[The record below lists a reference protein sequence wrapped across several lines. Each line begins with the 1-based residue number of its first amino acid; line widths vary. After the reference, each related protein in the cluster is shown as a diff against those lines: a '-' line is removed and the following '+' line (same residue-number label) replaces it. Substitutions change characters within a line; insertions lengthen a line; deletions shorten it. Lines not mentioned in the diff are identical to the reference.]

1 MISVKLPDGRSV
13 PVNTDDPAVARRT
26 AQKYLDE
33 NPLVSRGAQLGE
45 EDVSALG
52 DIGRGIGAGV
62 VGAVEGVASLPAE
75 LIDYAT
81 DAEESN
87 AEAVRDFFSQYKPTT
102 YTTLG
107 EAAKFI
113 TQFAVPGGLAA
124 KAAKAAQLGRAG
136 QIGSFAAADFAA
148 TTPDVET
155 LGDFFDGGPTKRL
168 DASELEGAER
178 AAAELGNRLKV
189 AGEGATLLLGVPAA
203 VRVAVPVIGKGV
215 DAVASTDV
223 VKRTAQAIKD
233 PDSILQ
239 NVGVKA
245 DIEDPTFLQRNL
257 AQASKKARK
266 YLTFQGEMPDVFS
279 RQLQALKTQQISAQ
293 NQRARQSMEE
303 VDNALKALK
312 SSGNLTETDERLT
325 LNALNNYMFAEKIGV
340 PNTPGFKPRD
350 VVREEGRQALAALDE
365 KLKGTKSKSL
375 FRGKR
380 ELSLVQSA
388 DKFRN
393 QIDKLSDTIRND
405 TFLAKDLSEG
415 LAKAIEDNKGYYA
428 TRMYRSFKDKD
439 AYVPTESQQKNA
451 LDEIMKISDASK
463 PGQGLSEEAAL
474 GVLNDL
480 RQRVSFNNPNTKPS
494 DQFNDLT
501 LSGVNQSPLKDRKL
515 NDLPAVRDF
524 LGEYSGGSAVLGRVK
539 NKDGTFKKIRERS
552 VEEQRIGIRTKAI
565 DTIDGMSKAINKARY
580 FQNLNAYNNTLPDV
594 GKFIF
599 DSRPTT
605 KSLQDFENYVR
616 VGMEGSL
623 SGAEV
628 TATAKQKYGP
638 LAGKYVKEE
647 YLRAIEDMP
656 QQILSADTNRLWAT
670 FLAAKGFSQLSKTVL
685 SPITQV
691 RNATTAA
698 FFALKNG
705 NFGNAENLI
714 DSAQTVF
721 SQIGQRLVD
730 LPGSS
735 ASGALATKID
745 RSGSLVKRNKDE
757 TVNIKKGDIDNY
769 YDDLIELGIVNTNA
783 KIGEFENLFKDALS
797 AKQGVFGRKYVE
809 QAANIQ
815 NTFAGKLYQGSDD
828 IWKIY
833 SYEMELGRLMDA
845 FKKGAKNIP
854 VTDVQNQLMLKGR
867 SVSELQGLELQ
878 KFLKREAA
886 SIVKDTVPNYA
897 RVPQAIQQL
906 RRLPFGNFVA
916 FPAEI
921 IRTSASVYSRAM
933 KELGNESTAIRSIG
947 MRRLLGSL
955 TVDGGLYGGLM
966 TGGLA
971 LTGSD
976 LEQVNAYKRSFAAD
990 WERNAMLIPI
1000 ATDKDG
1006 NITDFYNFSYTNP
1019 YDYLTRSGRAVFNAV
1034 NSGITSEKELNQIA
1048 FDAAVESGREF
1059 FSPFLGESI
1068 LTEKI
1073 LDIGRN
1079 QTRFGRPVYNDADP
1093 FDVKVGKS
1101 FAHLAEGLTPGAS
1114 PVEITSTIT
1123 SPLPGGIGVR
1133 FGDFPKALGLAA
1145 GITDPEDAV
1154 KRSGARIDPM
1164 GEFTEA
1170 LTGVKAIK
1178 PKIETSLMYRG
1189 YEAGRQVRDAA
1200 GIFNQIAKTSG
1211 KADAEDL
1218 TKAYITANEQRFKAL
1233 RDLNTAIEDA
1243 KTLGLSTSEI
1253 VKPLRKAKVPQLNY
1267 VLSGRFNAFF
1277 PSKETIAFAIQSNE
1291 DKLSNPFDFGAI
1303 SKARNEFQGA
1313 SFRPQEQVE
1322 AQAAQ
1327 QPAAQPPAQAQPAA
1341 PMPPAQAG
1349 TPPSAPPPGGQP
1361 PGPPQAGAPAP
1372 PAPPQSLF
1380 DRGVDALKQ
1389 VELNK
1394 LMGID

>member
-1 MISVKLPDGRSV
+1 MITVRLPDGRSV
-13 PVNTDDPAVARRT
+13 NVNTDDQKVARST

-33 NPLVSRGAQLGE
+33 NPLVERGAQLGE

-113 TQFAVPGGLAA
+113 TQFAVPGGAAA

-203 VRVAVPVIGKGV
+203 VRVAAPVIGKGV

-233 PDSILQ
+233 PDSILE
-239 NVGVKA
+239 NVGIKA

-325 LNALNNYMFAEKIGV
+325 LNALNNYMFAENVGV
-340 PNTPGFKPRD
+340 STAPGFKPRD
-350 VVREEGRQALAALDE
+350 VVRQEGREALVALDR
-365 KLKGTKSKSL
+365 KLKGATSKSL
-375 FRGKR
+375 FGGKR
-380 ELSLVQSA
+380 ELSLLDAA
-388 DKFRN
+388 DKFRT
-393 QIDKLSDTIRND
+393 QIDNLSDTIRND
-405 TFLAKDLSEG
+405 TFLTKDLSEG
-415 LAKAIEDNKGYYA
+415 LSNAIKDNKGYYA

-439 AYVPTESQQKNA
+439 AYVPNQDQLRNA
-451 LDEIMKISDASK
+451 LDEIIKISESV

-480 RQRVSFNNPNTKPS
+480 RQKVSFNNPNTKPS

-501 LSGVNQSPLKDRKL
+501 LSGVRRGPLKDRKL

-524 LGEYSGGSAVLGRVK
+524 LGEYSGASEVIGRIK
-539 NKDGTFKKIRERS
+539 KKDGNFGLGTIRQRS
-552 VEEQRIGIRTKAI
+552 LEEQRIGIRTKAI

-580 FQNLNAYNNTLPDV
+580 FQNLNAYNNTLPD
-594 GKFIF
+594 GSKFIF
-599 DSRPTT
+599 DSRPVTS
-605 KSLQDFENYVR
+605 SLQEADSYKR

-623 SGAEV
+623 SDAAV
-628 TATAKQKYGP
+628 TTEAKQKYGP

-656 QQILSADTNRLWAT
+656 QQILSADTNRIWAT
-670 FLAAKGFSQLSKTVL
+670 FLAAKGFSQVAKTVL
-685 SPITQV
+685 SPITQI
-691 RNATTAA
+691 RNATTAS

-730 LPGSS
+730 LPSGSTPQE
-735 ASGALATKID
+735 LAKKIG
-745 RSGSLVKRNKDE
+745 RSGSLVKGNKDE

-797 AKQGVFGRKYVE
+797 AKKGVFGRKYVE
-809 QAANIQ
+809 AAANIQ

-878 KFLKREAA
+878 QFLKREAA

-966 TGGLA
+966 AGGLA

-1000 ATDKDG
+1000 ATDKNG

-1034 NSGITSEKELNQIA
+1034 NNGITSEKELNQIA

-1079 QTRFGRPVYNDADP
+1079 QTRFGRPVYNDSDP

-1101 FAHLAEGLTPGAS
+1101 FSHLAEGLTPGAS
-1114 PVEITSTIT
+1114 PVEITSTVT
-1123 SPLPGGIGVR
+1123 SPLPGGLGLR
-1133 FGDFPKALGLAA
+1133 FGDFPKAIGLAA

-1277 PSKETIAFAIQSNE
+1277 PSKETIAFAVQSNE

-1303 SKARNEFQGA
+1303 GEARSQFQGA
-1313 SFRPQEQVE
+1313 RFRPQAQAE

-1327 QPAAQPPAQAQPAA
+1327 EAAAQPAPVPQGAPQSGPAQPNTA
-1341 PMPPAQAG
+1341 PV
-1349 TPPSAPPPGGQP
+1349 APQVP
-1361 PGPPQAGAPAP
+1361 
-1372 PAPPQSLF
+1372 SLF
-1380 DRGVDALKQ
+1380 NRASQFLRQ
-1389 VELNK
+1389 QEEEK
-1394 LMGID
+1394 LMGGS

>member
-1 MISVKLPDGRSV
+1 MLIKLYDGRSIDV
-13 PVNTDDPAVARRT
+13 PTDDVDKAKLVAARW
-26 AQKYLDE
+26 AKE
-33 NPLVSRGAQLGE
+33 NPVVERGAQLGE
-45 EDVSALG
+45 EDISALG
-52 DIGRGIGAGV
+52 DIGRGIGAGL
-62 VGAVEGVASLPAE
+62 VGAVEGIASLPAE
-75 LIDYAT
+75 LADLAT
-81 DAEESN
+81 DPEESN
-87 AEAVRDFFSQYKPTT
+87 AEAVREFFGQYKPTT
-102 YTTLG
+102 STTLG

-148 TTPDVET
+148 TTPDIET

-168 DASELEGAER
+168 DASELAGAER
-178 AAAELGNRLKV
+178 AAAELSNRLKV

-203 VRVAVPVIGKGV
+203 VRVAAPVLGKGV

-233 PDSILQ
+233 PDSVLQ

-303 VDNALKALK
+303 LDNALKGLK
-312 SSGNLTETDERLT
+312 KSGNLNETDERLT
-325 LNALNNYMFAEKIGV
+325 LNALNNYMFAEEVGV
-340 PNTPGFKPRD
+340 VGTSGYKSRD
-350 VVREEGRQALAALDE
+350 VVRDEGRQALLAIDE
-365 KLKGTKSKSL
+365 KLKGAKSKSL
-375 FRGKR
+375 FKGKR
-380 ELSLVQSA
+380 DLSLIQSA

-405 TFLAKDLSEG
+405 TFLSKEMSDELTT
-415 LAKAIEDNKGYYA
+415 AIGDNKGYYA
-428 TRMYRSFKDKD
+428 TRMYRSLKDPD
-439 AYVPTESQQKNA
+439 AYVPTEPQVKSA
-451 LDEIMKISDASK
+451 LDEIVKISEAAK
-463 PGQGLSEEAAL
+463 PGQGISEEAAL

-480 RQRVSFNNPNTKPS
+480 RQRVSFNNASMKPA
-494 DQFNDLT
+494 DQFTEST
-501 LSGVNQSPLKDRKL
+501 LSGVAQGIMKGRRLD
-515 NDLPAVRDF
+515 DLPAVRDF

-539 NKDGTFKKIRERS
+539 RKDGTFGVDTIRQRS
-552 VEEQRIGIRTKAI
+552 LEEQRLGLRTRAI
-565 DTIDGMSKAINKARY
+565 DTIDGMAKAINKSRY
-580 FQNLNAYNNTLPDV
+580 FNNLNVYNNTLPEASR
-594 GKFIF
+594 FIF
-599 DSRPTT
+599 DAVPKNITFQES
-605 KSLQDFENYVR
+605 ENYVR
-616 VGMEGSL
+616 VGMEGAS
-623 SGAEV
+623 
-628 TATAKQKYGP
+628 TATEVSDIAKKKYGP

-656 QQILSADTNRLWAT
+656 QQFLSADTNRLWAT
-670 FLAAKGFSQLSKTVL
+670 FLATKGFSQVAKTVL
-685 SPITQV
+685 SPVTQI
-691 RNATTAA
+691 RNATTAS

-797 AKQGVFGRKYVE
+797 AKQGVFGKKYVE
-809 QAANIQ
+809 AAANIQ

-867 SVSELQGLELQ
+867 PVSELAGDELQ

-906 RRLPFGNFVA
+906 RRLPLGNFVA
-916 FPAEI
+916 FPAEV
-921 IRTSASVYSRAM
+921 IRTSASVYGRAI
-933 KELGNESTAIRSIG
+933 KELGNDSAAIRSIG

-976 LEQVNAYKRSFAAD
+976 MEQVNAYKRSFAKD
-990 WERNAMLIPI
+990 WEKNAMLIPI

-1019 YDYLTRSGRAVFNAV
+1019 YDYLTRSGRAIFNAV
-1034 NSGITSEKELNQIA
+1034 NNGITAEKDLTDIA
-1048 FDAAVESGREF
+1048 LQASMESGREF

-1068 LTEKI
+1068 MTEKI
-1073 LDIGRN
+1073 LDMMRN
-1079 QTRFGRPVYNDADP
+1079 ETTFGRPIFLDGDP
-1093 FDVKVGKS
+1093 LDVKIGKQ
-1101 FAHLAEGLTPGAS
+1101 FAHFVEGLMPGVS
-1114 PVEITSTIT
+1114 PVDIKSEAV
-1123 SPLPGGIGVR
+1123 SPLP
-1133 FGDFPKALGLAA
+1133 FGLTLKARDLPKAVGQTIGLLEQ
-1145 GITDPEDAV
+1145 EDLA
-1154 KRSGARIDPM
+1154 KRSGVRIDPA
-1164 GEFTEA
+1164 GEFIEA
-1170 LTGVKAIK
+1170 LTGLKSIK
-1178 PKIETSLMYRG
+1178 PRIKENLKYQ
-1189 YEAGRQVRDAA
+1189 AFAA
-1200 GIFNQIAKTSG
+1200 SPQASSANRIFNQLATTRG
-1211 KADAEDL
+1211 RADAEDL
-1218 TKAYITANEQRFKAL
+1218 TKAYLVANEQRFKAL

-1243 KTLGLSTSEI
+1243 RILGLSNPEI
-1253 VKPLRKAKVPQLNY
+1253 IRTLKSAKTPNIGALMG
-1267 VLSGRFNAFF
+1267 GRFKAFY
-1277 PSKETIAFAIQSNE
+1277 PSAETRKFAIRANE
-1291 DKLSNPFDFGAI
+1291 DKLSNPFDFDAMADI
-1303 SKARNEFQGA
+1303 RSQFQGA
-1313 SFRPQEQVE
+1313 PFRPQ
-1322 AQAAQ
+1322 AQAEEQAARTEALQ
-1327 QPAAQPPAQAQPAA
+1327 QA
-1341 PMPPAQAG
+1341 
-1349 TPPSAPPPGGQP
+1349 SAPQGV
-1361 PGPPQAGAPAP
+1361 
-1372 PAPPQSLF
+1372 PQSAPTQPGTAPVAPQMPSLF
-1380 DRGVDALKQ
+1380 NRASQFLRQ
-1389 VELNK
+1389 QEEEK
-1394 LMGID
+1394 LMGGS

>member
-1 MISVKLPDGRSV
+1 MITVRLPDGRSV
-13 PVNTDDPAVARRT
+13 NVNTNDQEVARRT
-26 AQKYLDE
+26 AKKYLDE
-33 NPLVSRGAQLGE
+33 NPLVERGAQLGE
-45 EDVSALG
+45 EDVSTLG
-52 DIGRGIGAGV
+52 DIARGVGAGL
-62 VGAVEGVASLPAE
+62 VGAVEGIVSLPAQ
-75 LIDYAT
+75 LTDLAT
-81 DAEESN
+81 DSEESN
-87 AEAVRDFFSQYKPTT
+87 AESVREFFGQFKPTT
-102 YTTLG
+102 STTLG

-113 TQFAVPGGLAA
+113 TQFAVPGGAAA

-203 VRVAVPVIGKGV
+203 VRVAAPVIGKGV

-233 PDSILQ
+233 PDSILE

-325 LNALNNYMFAEKIGV
+325 LNALNNYMFAENIGV
-340 PNTPGFKPRD
+340 PETPGFKPRA
-350 VVREEGRQALAALDE
+350 VVRQEGREALVALDR
-365 KLKGTKSKSL
+365 KLKGATSKSL
-375 FRGKR
+375 FSGKR
-380 ELSLVQSA
+380 ELSLLDAA
-388 DKFRN
+388 DKFRT
-393 QIDKLSDTIRND
+393 QIDNLSDTIRND
-405 TFLAKDLSEG
+405 TFLTKDLSEG
-415 LAKAIEDNKGYYA
+415 LSNAIKDNKGYYA

-439 AYVPTESQQKNA
+439 AYVPNQDQLRNA
-451 LDEIMKISDASK
+451 LDEIIKISESV

-480 RQRVSFNNPNTKPS
+480 RQKVSFNNPNTKPS

-501 LSGVNQSPLKDRKL
+501 LSGVRRGPLKDRKL

-524 LGEYSGGSAVLGRVK
+524 LGEYSGASEVIGRIK
-539 NKDGTFKKIRERS
+539 KKDGNFGLGTIRQRS
-552 VEEQRIGIRTKAI
+552 LEEQRIGIRTKAI

-580 FQNLNAYNNTLPDV
+580 FQNLNAYNNTLPD
-594 GKFIF
+594 GSKFIF
-599 DSRPTT
+599 DSRPVTS
-605 KSLQDFENYVR
+605 SLQEADSYKR

-623 SGAEV
+623 SDAAV
-628 TATAKQKYGP
+628 TTEAKQKYGP

-656 QQILSADTNRLWAT
+656 QQILSADTNRIWAT
-670 FLAAKGFSQLSKTVL
+670 FLAAKGFSQVAKTVL
-685 SPITQV
+685 SPITQI
-691 RNATTAA
+691 RNATTAS

-730 LPGSS
+730 LPSGSTPQE
-735 ASGALATKID
+735 LAKKIG

-797 AKQGVFGRKYVE
+797 AKKGVFGRKYVE
-809 QAANIQ
+809 AAANIQ

-878 KFLKREAA
+878 QFLKREAA

-906 RRLPFGNFVA
+906 RRLPVGNFVA

-921 IRTSASVYSRAM
+921 IRTSASVYGRAM
-933 KELGNESTAIRSIG
+933 KELGNESAAIRSIG

-955 TVDGGLYGGLM
+955 TVDAGLYGGLM
-966 TGGLA
+966 AGGLA
-971 LTGSD
+971 LTGSN

-1000 ATDKDG
+1000 ATDKNG

-1048 FDAAVESGREF
+1048 FDAATESAREF

-1068 LTEKI
+1068 LTEKL

-1079 QTRFGRPVYNDADP
+1079 QTRFGRPVYNDSDP
-1093 FDVKVGKS
+1093 FDVQVGKS
-1101 FAHLAEGLTPGAS
+1101 FAHLAEGLTPGVS
-1114 PVEITSTIT
+1114 PVEITSTVT
-1123 SPLPGGIGVR
+1123 SPLPGGIGLR
-1133 FGDFPKALGLAA
+1133 FGDFPKAIGLAA
-1145 GITDPEDAV
+1145 GVTDPEDAV
-1154 KRSGARIDPM
+1154 KRSGVRIDPA
-1164 GEFTEA
+1164 GEFVEA
-1170 LTGVKAIK
+1170 LTGVKAVK

-1189 YEAGRQVRDAA
+1189 YEAGRAVRDAA
-1200 GIFNQIAKTSG
+1200 GIFNQVAKTSG
-1211 KADAEDL
+1211 RASAEDI

-1233 RDLNTAIEDA
+1233 RDLNMAIEDA
-1243 KTLGLSTSEI
+1243 KTLGLSTAEI
-1253 VKPLRKAKVPQLNY
+1253 VRPLKKAKVPQLNY
-1267 VLSGRFNAFF
+1267 LLAGRFNAFF
-1277 PSKETIAFAIQSNE
+1277 PSKETIRFAIQAND

-1303 SKARNEFQGA
+1303 GEARSQFQGA
-1313 SFRPQEQVE
+1313 AFRPKAQAE
-1322 AQAAQ
+1322 AQAARAEALQ
-1327 QPAAQPPAQAQPAA
+1327 AAPSPQGAPQSGPAQPSTA
-1341 PMPPAQAG
+1341 PVAPQMP
-1349 TPPSAPPPGGQP
+1349 
-1361 PGPPQAGAPAP
+1361 
-1372 PAPPQSLF
+1372 SLF
-1380 DRGVDALKQ
+1380 NRASQFLRQ
-1389 VELNK
+1389 QEEEK
-1394 LMGID
+1394 LMGGS

>member
-1 MISVKLPDGRSV
+1 MLVKLYDGRSIDV
-13 PVNTDDPAVARRT
+13 PTDDADKAKLVAARW
-26 AQKYLDE
+26 AKD
-33 NPLVSRGAQLGE
+33 NPMVERGAQLGE
-45 EDVSALG
+45 EDVSTLG
-52 DIGRGIGAGV
+52 DIARGVGAGL
-62 VGAVEGVASLPAE
+62 VGAAEGIVSLPAQ
-75 LIDYAT
+75 LTDLAT
-81 DAEESN
+81 DPEESN
-87 AEAVRDFFSQYKPTT
+87 AEAVREFFGQFKPTT
-102 YTTLG
+102 STTLG

-113 TQFAVPGGLAA
+113 TQFAVPGGAAA

-203 VRVAVPVIGKGV
+203 VRVAAPVIGKGV

-223 VKRTAQAIKD
+223 VKRTAQAIRD
-233 PDSILQ
+233 PDSILE

-325 LNALNNYMFAEKIGV
+325 LNALNNYMFAENVGV
-340 PNTPGFKPRD
+340 PKTPGFKPRD
-350 VVREEGRQALAALDE
+350 VVRQEGREALAALDE
-365 KLKGTKSKSL
+365 KLKGAKSKSL
-375 FRGKR
+375 FSGKR
-380 ELSLVQSA
+380 ELSLLQAA
-388 DKFRN
+388 DKFRT
-393 QIDKLSDTIRND
+393 QIDNLSDTIRND
-405 TFLAKDLSEG
+405 TFLTKDLSEG
-415 LAKAIEDNKGYYA
+415 LSKAIEDNKGYYA

-439 AYVPTESQQKNA
+439 AYVPSQDQLRNA
-451 LDEIMKISDASK
+451 LDEIMKISESV

-501 LSGVNQSPLKDRKL
+501 LSGVKQGPLRDRKL
-515 NDLPAVRDF
+515 NDMPAVRDF
-524 LGEYSGGSAVLGRVK
+524 LGEYSGASEVIGRIK
-539 NKDGTFKKIRERS
+539 KKDGNFGLGTIRQRS
-552 VEEQRIGIRTKAI
+552 LEEQRIGIRTKAI

-580 FQNLNAYNNTLPDV
+580 FQNLNTYNNTLPD
-594 GKFIF
+594 GSKFIF
-599 DSRPTT
+599 DSRPVTA
-605 KSLQDFENYVR
+605 SLQEADSYKR
-616 VGMEGSL
+616 VGMEDAL
-623 SGAEV
+623 SDVEV
-628 TATAKQKYGP
+628 TAAAKQKYGP

-656 QQILSADTNRLWAT
+656 QQILSADTNRIWAT
-670 FLAAKGFSQLSKTVL
+670 FLAAKGFSQVAKTVL
-685 SPITQV
+685 SPITQI
-691 RNATTAA
+691 RNATTAS

-705 NFGNAENLI
+705 NFGNSENLI

-730 LPGSS
+730 LPSGSTPQE
-735 ASGALATKID
+735 LAKKIG
-745 RSGSLVKRNKDE
+745 RSGKDP
-757 TVNIKKGDIDNY
+757 TTSNIKKGDIDNY

-797 AKQGVFGRKYVE
+797 AKKGVFGRKYVE
-809 QAANIQ
+809 AAANIQ

-867 SVSELQGLELQ
+867 PVSELQGLELQ
-878 KFLKREAA
+878 QFLKREAA

-906 RRLPFGNFVA
+906 RRLPVGNFVA

-921 IRTSASVYSRAM
+921 IRTSASVYGRAI
-933 KELGNESTAIRSIG
+933 KELGNESASIRSIG

-966 TGGLA
+966 AGGLA
-971 LTGSD
+971 LTGSN

-990 WERNAMLIPI
+990 WERNAMLIPL

-1048 FDAAVESGREF
+1048 FDAATESAREF

-1068 LTEKI
+1068 LTEKL

-1079 QTRFGRPVYNDADP
+1079 QTRFGRPVFNDSDP
-1093 FDVKVGKS
+1093 FDVQVGKS

-1114 PVEITSTIT
+1114 PVEITSTVT
-1123 SPLPGGIGVR
+1123 SPLPGGLGLR
-1133 FGDFPKALGLAA
+1133 FGDFPKAIGLAA

-1154 KRSGARIDPM
+1154 KRSGVRIDPA
-1164 GEFTEA
+1164 GEFVEA
-1170 LTGVKAIK
+1170 LTGVKAVK

-1189 YEAGRQVRDAA
+1189 YEAGRAVRDAA
-1200 GIFNQIAKTSG
+1200 GIFNQVAKTSG
-1211 KADAEDL
+1211 RASAEDI

-1233 RDLNTAIEDA
+1233 RDLNMAIEDA
-1243 KTLGLSTSEI
+1243 KTLGLSTAEI
-1253 VKPLRKAKVPQLNY
+1253 VRPLKKAKVPQLNY
-1267 VLSGRFNAFF
+1267 LLAGRFNAFF
-1277 PSKETIAFAIQSNE
+1277 PSRETIRFAIQAND

-1303 SKARNEFQGA
+1303 GEARSQFQGTA
-1313 SFRPQEQVE
+1313 FRPQAKAEE
-1322 AQAAQ
+1322 QAAQ
-1327 QPAAQPPAQAQPAA
+1327 EAAAQPTPEPQGAPQSGPAQPSTA
-1341 PMPPAQAG
+1341 PVAPQMP
-1349 TPPSAPPPGGQP
+1349 
-1361 PGPPQAGAPAP
+1361 
-1372 PAPPQSLF
+1372 SLF
-1380 DRGVDALKQ
+1380 NRASQFLRQ
-1389 VELNK
+1389 QEEEK
-1394 LMGID
+1394 LMGGS

>member
-1 MISVKLPDGRSV
+1 
-13 PVNTDDPAVARRT
+13 
-26 AQKYLDE
+26 
-33 NPLVSRGAQLGE
+33 
-45 EDVSALG
+45 
-52 DIGRGIGAGV
+52 
-62 VGAVEGVASLPAE
+62 
-75 LIDYAT
+75 
-81 DAEESN
+81 
-87 AEAVRDFFSQYKPTT
+87 
-102 YTTLG
+102 
-107 EAAKFI
+107 
-113 TQFAVPGGLAA
+113 
-124 KAAKAAQLGRAG
+124 
-136 QIGSFAAADFAA
+136 
-148 TTPDVET
+148 
-155 LGDFFDGGPTKRL
+155 
-168 DASELEGAER
+168 
-178 AAAELGNRLKV
+178 
-189 AGEGATLLLGVPAA
+189 
-203 VRVAVPVIGKGV
+203 
-215 DAVASTDV
+215 
-223 VKRTAQAIKD
+223 
-233 PDSILQ
+233 
-239 NVGVKA
+239 
-245 DIEDPTFLQRNL
+245 
-257 AQASKKARK
+257 
-266 YLTFQGEMPDVFS
+266 
-279 RQLQALKTQQISAQ
+279 
-293 NQRARQSMEE
+293 
-303 VDNALKALK
+303 
-312 SSGNLTETDERLT
+312 
-325 LNALNNYMFAEKIGV
+325 
-340 PNTPGFKPRD
+340 
-350 VVREEGRQALAALDE
+350 
-365 KLKGTKSKSL
+365 L
-375 FRGKR
+375 FGGKR
-380 ELSLVQSA
+380 ELSLLDAA
-388 DKFRN
+388 DKFRT
-393 QIDKLSDTIRND
+393 QIDNLSDTIRND
-405 TFLAKDLSEG
+405 TFLTKDLSEG
-415 LAKAIEDNKGYYA
+415 LSNAIKDNKGYYA

-439 AYVPTESQQKNA
+439 AYVPNQDQLRNA
-451 LDEIMKISDASK
+451 LDEIIKISESV

-480 RQRVSFNNPNTKPS
+480 RQKVSFNNPNTKPS

-501 LSGVNQSPLKDRKL
+501 LSGVRRGPLKDRKL

-524 LGEYSGGSAVLGRVK
+524 LGEYSGASEVIGRIK
-539 NKDGTFKKIRERS
+539 KKDGNFGLGTIRQRS
-552 VEEQRIGIRTKAI
+552 LEEQRIGIRTKAI

-580 FQNLNAYNNTLPDV
+580 FQNLNAYNNTLPD
-594 GKFIF
+594 GSKFIF
-599 DSRPTT
+599 DSRPVTS
-605 KSLQDFENYVR
+605 SLQEADSYKR

-623 SGAEV
+623 SDAAV
-628 TATAKQKYGP
+628 TTEAKQKYGP

-656 QQILSADTNRLWAT
+656 QQILSADTNRIWAT
-670 FLAAKGFSQLSKTVL
+670 FLAAKGFSQVAKTVL
-685 SPITQV
+685 SPITQI
-691 RNATTAA
+691 RNATTAS

-730 LPGSS
+730 LPSGSTPQE
-735 ASGALATKID
+735 LAKKIG
-745 RSGSLVKRNKDE
+745 RSGSLVKGNKDE

-797 AKQGVFGRKYVE
+797 AKKGVFGRKYVE
-809 QAANIQ
+809 AAANIQ

-845 FKKGAKNIP
+845 FKKGAKKIP

-878 KFLKREAA
+878 QFLKREAA

-966 TGGLA
+966 AGGLA

-1000 ATDKDG
+1000 ATDKNG

-1034 NSGITSEKELNQIA
+1034 NNGITSEKELNQIA

-1079 QTRFGRPVYNDADP
+1079 QTRFGRPVYNDSDP

-1101 FAHLAEGLTPGAS
+1101 FSHLAEGLTPGAS
-1114 PVEITSTIT
+1114 PVEITSTVT
-1123 SPLPGGIGVR
+1123 SPLPGGLGLR
-1133 FGDFPKALGLAA
+1133 FGDFPKAIGLAA

-1277 PSKETIAFAIQSNE
+1277 PSKETIAFAVQSNE

-1303 SKARNEFQGA
+1303 GEARSQFQGA
-1313 SFRPQEQVE
+1313 RFRPQAQAE
-1322 AQAAQ
+1322 AQAARMEALQ
-1327 QPAAQPPAQAQPAA
+1327 QA
-1341 PMPPAQAG
+1341 
-1349 TPPSAPPPGGQP
+1349 SAPQGV
-1361 PGPPQAGAPAP
+1361 
-1372 PAPPQSLF
+1372 PQSAPTQPSTAPVAPQMPSLF
-1380 DRGVDALKQ
+1380 NRASQFLRQ
-1389 VELNK
+1389 QEEEK
-1394 LMGID
+1394 LMGGS